1 MFKRF
6 WAIAFGTLCLFSFA
20 AGAALAQ
27 AVDAKSLFKPLA
39 FADIDRAVVAYV
51 YETPPAGGA
60 TPRWFIHA
68 TFCVDPDDTKV
79 TGLTRQCKEGK
90 APVNL
95 TAAERTALTA
105 RLKQAALAA
114 GFDSAD

>member
-1 MFKRF
+1 MFKRL
-6 WAIAFGTLCLFSFA
+6 WAVVLLSLT
-20 AGAALAQ
+20 AGFALAQ

-79 TGLTRQCKEGK
+79 TGLPRTCKEGK

-95 TAAERTALTA
+95 TAAERAALTA